1 MTNEM
6 LPHRRFS
13 REERERRWGVI
24 RRLRDAENLVAMVTP
39 ANTLSIN
46 WGDTCVVTPNG
57 GQRVGRS
64 EPAMWVAK

>member
-13 REERERRWGVI
+13 REERERR
-24 RRLRDAENLVAMVTP
+24 LRDAENFAAIVTP
-39 ANTLSIN
+39 ANRLSIN

-57 GQRVGRS
+57 GQRLGRS